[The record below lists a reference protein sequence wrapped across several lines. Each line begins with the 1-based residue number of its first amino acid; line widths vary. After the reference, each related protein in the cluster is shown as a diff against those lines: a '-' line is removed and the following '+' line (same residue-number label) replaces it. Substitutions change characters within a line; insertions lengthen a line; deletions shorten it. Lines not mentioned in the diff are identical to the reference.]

1 MRQTHRDVACN
12 VSMIIPTSRFYPSQ
26 KQAPSVRSTRSKT
39 NNRRSVTAF
48 YLTISPWL
56 VGFLAFTL
64 LPILISLYASFTDWD
79 LLSSPVWVGL
89 DNYERMAADPKFW
102 QSLKVTAIYTLIY
115 VPLDLAGG
123 LALALLVRPRL
134 PGVKVIR
141 TVLYLPVVFSGVAFV
156 VVWMWL
162 LNPEVG
168 LVNQALKGLGIAGP
182 RWLLDPNWS
191 LPALLLMSFWGWGRS
206 MVIFLSGLVA
216 IPDSVHEAAAI
227 DGAGKWARFWHI
239 TLPLLSP
246 ILFFNLILSVIS
258 TFQTFTNAFVATNGG
273 PLDSTLFLVLY
284 IYRQAFEYRQMGYAS
299 ALAWVLFV
307 IILILTL
314 LLVRSQRF
322 WVFYL
327 GSDVE
332 D

>member
-1 MRQTHRDVACN
+1 VKKTHA
-12 VSMIIPTSRFYPSQ
+12 ST
-26 KQAPSVRSTRSKT
+26 STRRNT
-39 NNRRSVTAF
+39 IAF

-79 LLSSPVWVGL
+79 LLSAPVWRGL
-89 DNYERMAADPKFW
+89 ANYERMAVDPKFW
-102 QSLKVTAIYTLIY
+102 QSLKVTGLYTLAY

-134 PGVKVIR
+134 RGVKVFR
-141 TVLYLPVVFSGVAFV
+141 TIYYLPEVFSGVAFV

-162 LNPEVG
+162 LNPDVG
-168 LVNQALKGLGIAGP
+168 LVNQALALVGIEGP
-182 RWLLDPNWS
+182 RWLLDPDWS
-191 LPALLLMSFWGWGRS
+191 LPALILMSFWGWGRS
-206 MVIFLSGLVA
+206 MVIFLSGLIG
-216 IPDSVHEAAAI
+216 IPDEVYEAAAI
-227 DGAGKWARFWHI
+227 DGAGGWARFWRI
-239 TLPLLSP
+239 TLPLVSP

-284 IYRQAFEYRQMGYAS
+284 IYRQAFEYRNMGYAS

-307 IILILTL
+307 IILVFTIF
-314 LLVRSQRF
+314 LVRSQRF

-327 GSDVE
+327 GENVD

>member
-1 MRQTHRDVACN
+1 
-12 VSMIIPTSRFYPSQ
+12 MIIPSHSPPNAKDRPQPLRATHP
-26 KQAPSVRSTRSKT
+26 KTRK
-39 NNRRSVTAF
+39 RRSVTAF

-64 LPILISLYASFTDWD
+64 LPILVSLYASFTDWD
-79 LLSSPVWVGL
+79 LLSSPVWAGL

-134 PGVKVIR
+134 PGAKLIR

-168 LVNQALKGLGIAGP
+168 LVNQALRGLGLTGP

-206 MVIFLSGLVA
+206 MVVFLSGLVA
-216 IPDSVHEAAAI
+216 IPDPVYEAAAI

-239 TLPLLSP
+239 TLPLISP

-299 ALAWVLFV
+299 ALAWVLFI

-327 GSDVE
+327 GGDVE